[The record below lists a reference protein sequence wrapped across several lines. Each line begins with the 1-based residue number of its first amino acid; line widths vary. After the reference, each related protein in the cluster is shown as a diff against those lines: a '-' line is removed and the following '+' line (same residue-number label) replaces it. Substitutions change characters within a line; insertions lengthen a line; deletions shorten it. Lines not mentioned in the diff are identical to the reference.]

1 MVLEDPL
8 TPILHAFKMLAAA
21 KELAV
26 ASEERDTLKEFTL
39 EAASKGRH
47 PLLVSTLIVNL
58 PYLSIINT

>member
-1 MVLEDPL
+1 MLY
-8 TPILHAFKMLAAA
+8 MLAAA

-26 ASEERDTLKEFTL
+26 ASEEMETLKEFTL